1 MHNFQLGLDI
11 HSTSAAPFLPSLACL
26 SVCAPDCLHEGR
38 RPDLTSHPPPSIP
51 SSNINPC
58 SLSLS
63 RSPSPSPWPYFHP
76 SDRLCLVGVAG
87 GAAAAAQKMALCI
100 QMPSPV
106 DFAKVE
112 WGGGDWRGGE
122 GVHYPSASVPSH
134 PITAITVS
142 ESQKRAIVPLQVGF
156 IFIPGDRWMP

>member
-1 MHNFQLGLDI
+1 MAGMHNFQLGLDI

-63 RSPSPSPWPYFHP
+63 LSRSPSPSPWPYFHP

-87 GAAAAAQKMALCI
+87 GGGGGGGAENGSLYSNAVSGRFCK
-100 QMPSPV
+100 SGV
-106 DFAKVE
+106 GWKE
-112 WGGGDWRGGE
+112 TGGDWRGGE
-122 GVHYPSASVPSH
+122 GRGCIIRPRPSQHIPSQ
-134 PITAITVS
+134 P
-142 ESQKRAIVPLQVGF
+142 
-156 IFIPGDRWMP
+156 